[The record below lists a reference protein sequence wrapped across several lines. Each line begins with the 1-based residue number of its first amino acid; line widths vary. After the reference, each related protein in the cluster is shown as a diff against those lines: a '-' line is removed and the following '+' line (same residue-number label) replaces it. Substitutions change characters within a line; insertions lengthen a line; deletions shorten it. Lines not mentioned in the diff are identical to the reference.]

1 MLGASMPE
9 TPIHENGDPSL
20 PENEIGP
27 AKNVLVPAPS
37 GYFGGAEQFYKGEF
51 GIPVAAT
58 SYS

>member
-1 MLGASMPE
+1 MPE
-9 TPIHENGDPSL
+9 TPIHENGDPSP